1 MPLIPTGL
9 EAQMRRNWQ
18 VVAAIA
24 LCALFFAFHV
34 VLFGSAA
41 TGYER
46 AMKKAAE
53 IGLAADPAKPLVV
66 TPPRTLV
73 LLAANML
80 PPTVTDVNREAG
92 NLSAAMLEELTQLTQ
107 RHQMQMIITEPGLTS
122 QDQRSVQIRAHLRVN
137 GSYPAF
143 VRFLDD
149 LSREPGLTTIDR
161 FAMNTNREGRQ
172 VLDLWV
178 TRYWLKPG
186 ASQ

>member
-1 MPLIPTGL
+1 MPLIPPML

-24 LCALFFAFHV
+24 LCALFFAVHV

-41 TGYER
+41 QGYER
-46 AMKKAAE
+46 AMKRAAE
-53 IGLAADPAKPLVV
+53 IGLAVDPSKPLMV

-92 NLSAAMLEELTQLTQ
+92 NLAAAMLEELTQITH
-107 RHQMQMIITEPGLTS
+107 RHRMRMVVTEPGLTS
-122 QDQRSVQIRAHLRVN
+122 QDSRSVQIRAHLRLQ
-137 GSYPAF
+137 GSYPDF
-143 VRFLDD
+143 VGFLDD
-149 LSREPGLTTIDR
+149 LSREPGLTSIDR
-161 FAMNTNREGRQ
+161 FTLIGTREGRQ

-186 ASQ
+186 AAR